1 MRFPSAWH
9 LRILRQ
15 KFSEVSA
22 RTFAAVCAAL
32 HHSTLFLQKTIHAQ
46 PRLLSE
52 FHLGTPL
59 TSHIKY
65 DILCAVNTK
74 EEIETS
80 PDTGT
85 NALHRAMME
94 AKERSGLSQK
104 EIAARSGMAQPNI
117 SRIERGGAVSFNAFS
132 EYISAC
138 GFDFTVNLR
147 PVGNDT
153 QRKGF

>member
-1 MRFPSAWH
+1 MRF
-9 LRILRQ
+9 
-15 KFSEVSA
+15 
-22 RTFAAVCAAL
+22 TFA
-32 HHSTLFLQKTIHAQ
+32 LFLQKTIHAQ
-46 PRLLSE
+46 PRFLSE

-65 DILCAVNTK
+65 DILCVVNTK
-74 EEIETS
+74 AEIETF

-147 PVGNDT
+147 PVGNGA
-153 QRKGF
+153 QKKGF